1 MVFQYDYHLEC
12 FYTTCIVILVP
23 VNWVPLGSRSAWR
36 AKLQPRVA
44 LPRAVHL
51 PPPIYNTILTLVI
64 QKSYIYCDSAPY
76 ATTFHHQEVTNLE
89 TQ

>member
-1 MVFQYDYHLEC
+1 MICHLEC
-12 FYTTCIVILVP
+12 LYTTCIVILVP

-36 AKLQPRVA
+36 AELQPRV
-44 LPRAVHL
+44 PYPEQFTY

-64 QKSYIYCDSAPY
+64 QKSYIYCDTAFCT
-76 ATTFHHQEVTNLE
+76 TTFYHQEVTSIK